1 MTIQTP
7 PQSEDSSPPSLSWL
21 KASILFFAG
30 SVLLRLITFGTAPLF
45 DTTESRY
52 ANMIQHFLLRSDW
65 LVPYSPTFHQPFFGK
80 PPFSFWAG
88 GLSVLSFGS
97 NEWSFRFPNLIAM
110 LLALWA
116 TYQLA
121 KKVANPQVGILAVL
135 LLVSCGF
142 FNAIGMTVS
151 MDMWVCASVMLAL
164 LSFFHLL
171 EIKDRSLESV
181 ETEASSSP
189 SKITNPVFWHV
200 VLTLAIAMGVMTKG
214 LLPLVMTLTPLGI
227 WAVLAQELPSLKK
240 VAWHWVILGVLAICV
255 PWFWLVQSKYP
266 DFLYYFFVQEH
277 LLRYITPNYG
287 DRYGSGHI
295 KPYGTSLLYFLVAL
309 LPCSVIPLFWLP
321 SFIKERLNLPK
332 ASTSFSFQSVS
343 EGLKTRSATTF
354 LWVCLLFP
362 ALFFS
367 VAKSILM
374 TYVLTGLPPAT
385 ILLARF
391 LHGKLR
397 WIHAKTTGFFLA
409 GFVTL
414 GIALWFGAWGFDA
427 VIHQPQFGSVFFPEY
442 RSMRSVVATLKK
454 ENPHLLELPVVGW
467 VNQVPFSWLCYIQQD
482 ETNKARRLWWKGSR
496 YTPNFASTYE
506 PSSIDT
512 IEALKSQ
519 PLPFMLMTWE
529 RDVDQTAFLNAH
541 WPKHLTR
548 KVLHKGEK
556 GVTLYVVT
564 SAYDTKSP
572 REMRL

>member
-1 MTIQTP
+1 MTSPTLDKTP
-7 PQSEDSSPPSLSWL
+7 TSSTSWL

-30 SVLLRLITFGTAPLF
+30 SVLLRLITFGMAPLF

-52 ANMIQHFLLRSDW
+52 ANMIQHFFLRNDW
-65 LVPYSPTFHQPFFGK
+65 LLPYSPTFHQPFFGK
-80 PPFSFWAG
+80 PPFSFWLG
-88 GLSVLSFGS
+88 GLSILGFGS
-97 NEWSFRFPNLIAM
+97 NEWAFRFPNLIAM

-121 KKVANPQVGILAVL
+121 KKMANPQVGILAVL
-135 LLVSCGF
+135 LLLSCGF

-171 EIKDRSLESV
+171 EIKDFPLDSGKNEESS
-181 ETEASSSP
+181 TP
-189 SKITNPVFWHV
+189 STLTNPVFWHV
-200 VLTLAIAMGVMTKG
+200 LLTLAIAMGVMTKG

-227 WAVLAQELPSLKK
+227 WTVLAQELPSLKK
-240 VAWHWVILGVLAICV
+240 VAWHWVILGVLVICV

-295 KPYGTSLLYFLVAL
+295 RPYGTSLWYFLVAL

-321 SFIKERLNLPK
+321 SFVKDALKIPKETTQLSFQQV
-332 ASTSFSFQSVS
+332 STS
-343 EGLKTRSATTF
+343 LKTHSATTF

-367 VAKSILM
+367 IAKSILM

-391 LHGKLR
+391 LHRKLR
-397 WIHAKTTGFFLA
+397 WIHAKTASFFVA

-414 GIALWFGAWGFDA
+414 GIAVWFGAWSFDA
-427 VIHQPQFGSVFFPEY
+427 VIHQPQFGSLLFPDY
-442 RSMRSVVATLKK
+442 RSMRSVVYTLKK
-454 ENPHLLELPVVGW
+454 ENPHWLELPVVGW
-467 VNQVPFSWLCYIQQD
+467 FHQVPFSWLCYIQED
-482 ETNKARRLWWKGSR
+482 ETNLARRLWWKGETYS
-496 YTPNFASTYE
+496 PKFVSTFEPYE
-506 PSSIDT
+506 IQTID
-512 IEALKSQ
+512 ALKSQ
-519 PLPFMLMTWE
+519 PLPFMLMSWE
-529 RDVDQTAFLNAH
+529 RDEEHTTFLNTH
-541 WPKHLTR
+541 WPKNLVR
-548 KVLHKGEK
+548 KVIHKSEK
-556 GVTLYVVT
+556 GVTLYVVS
-564 SAYDTKSP
+564 SAHDNAPTQ
-572 REMRL
+572 

>member
-1 MTIQTP
+1 MTP
-7 PQSEDSSPPSLSWL
+7 PTSDETPTSSTSWL

-52 ANMIQHFLLRSDW
+52 ANMIQHFFLRNDW
-65 LVPYSPTFHQPFFGK
+65 LLPYSPTFHQPFFGK
-80 PPFSFWAG
+80 PPFSFWLG
-88 GLSVLSFGS
+88 GLSVLGFGS
-97 NEWSFRFPNLIAM
+97 NEWAFRFPNLIAM
-110 LLALWA
+110 LLTLWA
-116 TYQLA
+116 TYMLGKRLA
-121 KKVANPQVGILAVL
+121 GGQVGGLAVL

-171 EIKDRSLESV
+171 EIKDAPLNSV
-181 ETEASSSP
+181 ENEEISTP
-189 SKITNPVFWHV
+189 STVTNPIFWHV
-200 VLTLAIAMGVMTKG
+200 LLTIAISIGVMTKG
-214 LLPLVMTLTPLGI
+214 LLPLVMTLFPLGI

-295 KPYGTSLLYFLVAL
+295 QPYGTSLWYFLVAL

-321 SFIKERLNLPK
+321 SFVKNALKLPK
-332 ASTSFSFQSVS
+332 ETTAFSIQSVA

-367 VAKSILM
+367 IAKSILM

-397 WIHAKTTGFFLA
+397 WIQAKTASFFVA

-427 VIHQPQFGSVFFPEY
+427 VIHQPQFGSLLFPDY
-442 RSMRSVVATLKK
+442 RSMRSVVYTLKK
-454 ENPHLLELPVVGW
+454 ENPHLLKLPVIGW

-482 ETNKARRLWWKGSR
+482 ETNLARRLGWRGSR
-496 YTPNFASTYE
+496 YTPTFASTYE
-506 PSSIDT
+506 PYSIET

-529 RDVDQTAFLNAH
+529 RDVDQTAFLDAH

-548 KVLHKGEK
+548 KMLHKAKK
-556 GVTLYVVT
+556 GVKLYLVT
-564 SAYDTKSP
+564 SAHDTKP
-572 REMRL
+572 QREMRL